1 MYWRKVRP
9 TANPNQEH
17 NFGQWG
23 QSSNKG
29 GKFQKKHDVENKNA
43 NAEQKEEKSSIE
55 IKPRNRKKGEKVGD
69 MVYTIGVK
77 ELGLSNNS
85 TCVLKNMPKENGGGE
100 HDVLIDDTA
109 SSSTSSQSRS
119 P

>member
-55 IKPRNRKKGEKVGD
+55 IKPRNRKKGEKGECILLNEERKKLVGHVENED
-69 MVYTIGVK
+69 MWKFKKCLVGKMATACSVRSIMNR
-77 ELGLSNNS
+77 LDAWGL
-85 TCVLKNMPKENGGGE
+85 
-100 HDVLIDDTA
+100 
-109 SSSTSSQSRS
+109 
-119 P
+119 